1 MAAPSKTQS
10 ISTPR
15 NLPQK
20 DLANHLALS
29 GLLKTVQDDPVSS
42 NLHGAILLNVGCH
55 ATFLSFGSSWPAR
68 LSLGW
73 QNLDWQSL
81 DNDSSTD
88 LSIVV
93 QENRDAILDC
103 LTTHAGKV
111 IHNVALGRRVL
122 LAESPF
128 HQKLLRLQAAS
139 SVFRSKNSLY
149 SGLNA
154 DFLRCMLSKAGLA
167 WISHHTDTS
176 EFYPLISYAL
186 ILSALSSFFA
196 IEWFEACYPLQPEA
210 AMLTHMQ
217 RLQAIVHHEFLA
229 DSLHTHLLAN
239 YADNFRALRQLFPD
253 FKDQIEGRV
262 KDVDSITHKLNA
274 ILHPENREPV
284 ESVEDAA
291 TLVNDGH
298 GFTIALKESSR
309 NNIISIRDALLEAIE
324 TGDIKVHAVKN
335 YRGPDVDCP
344 PYFEEVDI
352 TLLNIAVQNK
362 KSGNASVKPEEL
374 STIIVKNSGY
384 TTTQLNLL
392 IKNPETGNYDLPEID
407 LHICGEKVYD
417 FYKGAD
423 HLIYDCRVGK
433 DLAKH
438 NSYIR
443 AQILIEAKPLLE
455 AIQNIS
461 EEQFQCF
468 TAYRQKI
475 YTYLRR
481 LELGEDHLNPPEL
494 PAELPDCCHL
504 DNLTRLS
511 NLQRALIRE
520 AAKHSNGLY
529 HSLPKN

>member
-10 ISTPR
+10 ISTLK

-20 DLANHLALS
+20 DLANSLALS

-73 QNLDWQSL
+73 MNLDWQSL
-81 DNDSSTD
+81 DNESSTE
-88 LSIVV
+88 LSKAV

-128 HQKLLRLQAAS
+128 HQKLLSLQAAS

-149 SGLNA
+149 SGMNA
-154 DFLRCMLSKAGLA
+154 DFLRCMLTKAGLA
-167 WISHHTDTS
+167 WISHHTDAS

-229 DSLHTHLLAN
+229 DSLHIDLLASYN
-239 YADNFRALRQLFPD
+239 QNLRALRQLFPD

-262 KDVDSITHKLNA
+262 KDVDSITHKLNS
-274 ILHPENREPV
+274 ILHPGNREPV

-291 TLVNDGH
+291 SLLNDGH

-309 NNIISIRDALLEAIE
+309 ANIILIRNALLEAIE
-324 TGDIKVHAVKN
+324 TGCILVHAVKN
-335 YRGPDVDCP
+335 YRGPNIDCP
-344 PYFEEVDI
+344 PYFDEFDI
-352 TLLNIAVQNK
+352 SLLNTAIQNNK
-362 KSGNASVKPEEL
+362 NADTLIEPEL
-374 STIIVKNSGY
+374 SSVIIKDSGY

-392 IKNPETGNYDLPEID
+392 IKNPETGYYDLPEID

-455 AIQNIS
+455 AIQDIS
-461 EEQFQCF
+461 EEQFQRF

-481 LELGEDHLNPPEL
+481 LELGEEHLNPPEL

-504 DNLTRLS
+504 NNLTRLS

-520 AAKHSNGLY
+520 AAKHSNGLN